1 MRVFF
6 LLVISFICFKN
17 AFSQINSIENPTINL
32 RASILLFPTTPLLT
46 LEVRTIG
53 NFTLQFESN
62 FVNTHGINIKY
73 FLNERMNK
81 SYVFSGIAFV
91 EDELLRTDG
100 KTTLLPY
107 LGYGYAYRFGN
118 KSNWIFDNRIGIG
131 PTLNADTN
139 SVYPVIKTG
148 IGRIF

>member
-6 LLVISFICFKN
+6 LILIFFICCKN
-17 AFSQINSIENPTINL
+17 TYSQINGTENPTINL

-46 LEVRTIG
+46 LEVRTTG

-91 EDELLRTDG
+91 ENELLRTDG
-100 KTTLLPY
+100 KATLLPY

-118 KSNWIFDNRIGIG
+118 KSNWIFDSRIGIG

-148 IGRIF
+148 IGIIF

>member
-1 MRVFF
+1 MK
-6 LLVISFICFKN
+6 S
-17 AFSQINSIENPTINL
+17 AFSQENAIENSTINL

-53 NFTLQFESN
+53 NLTLQFESN
-62 FVNTHGINIKY
+62 FVNTHGMNLKY

-81 SYVFSGIAFV
+81 SYVFTGIALV
-91 EDELLRTDG
+91 EHELLRADG

-118 KSNWIFDNRIGIG
+118 NRNWIFDSRIGVG
-131 PTLNADTN
+131 PTLNADSN
-139 SVYPVIKTG
+139 GVYPVLKTG

>member
-1 MRVFF
+1 MRV
-6 LLVISFICFKN
+6 LTVIVTYFICVN
-17 AFSQINSIENPTINL
+17 SAFSQTNSIENPTINL

-46 LEVRTIG
+46 LEVRAIG
-53 NFTLQFESN
+53 SFTLQFESN

-91 EDELLRTDG
+91 ENELLRTDG
-100 KTTLLPY
+100 KATLLPY
-107 LGYGYAYRFGN
+107 LGNGYAYRFGN
-118 KSNWIFDNRIGIG
+118 KSNWTFDSRIGIG
-131 PTLNADTN
+131 PTLNADIN